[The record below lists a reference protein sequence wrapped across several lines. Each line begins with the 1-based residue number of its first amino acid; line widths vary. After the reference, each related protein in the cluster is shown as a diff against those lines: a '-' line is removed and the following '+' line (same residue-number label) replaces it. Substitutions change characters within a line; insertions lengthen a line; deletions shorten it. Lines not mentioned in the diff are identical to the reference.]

1 MLLLLSIIVKGFL
14 ESLDH
19 VGDSLYVLSCLVY
32 YIVEL

>member
-1 MLLLLSIIVKGFL
+1 MLLFSINVKDFL